1 MLLWALGVE
10 VAAAMKIQSVL
21 ARGKVGSGEA
31 EGDPAADSSSEV
43 EAVARGECSPEQQGN
58 LPAASLPPAVPGRW
72 PPCFAQGFLCRSS

>member
-31 EGDPAADSSSEV
+31 AGDHAADSSSEV
-43 EAVARGECSPEQQGN
+43 EAVARGKKQS
-58 LPAASLPPAVPGRW
+58 
-72 PPCFAQGFLCRSS
+72 